1 MSLKLTKAYKII
13 PQKFKRYE
21 SHYHMPADRSLIVPL
36 KIFGDEVSCDIRW
49 EDDNGELQLLQ
60 NKIFLADNL
69 VPLNPML
76 DVKLH
81 ELWQHYYESNK
92 TER

>member
-1 MSLKLTKAYKII
+1 MNLKLTKAYKIV
-13 PQKFKRYE
+13 PQKLKRYE
-21 SHYHMPADRSLIVPL
+21 SHYKMPADRSLVVPL
-36 KIFGDEVSCDIRW
+36 KILGEEVSCDIRW

-81 ELWQHYYESNK
+81 ELWQHYYDDSK
-92 TER
+92 